1 MISKATVKLAKES
14 AQIAYT
20 GSSTEINESDL
31 QVFFGKKEVP
41 KGAYRITKVENNTG
55 KGTAKITI
63 AGTGLYTGPGEF
75 NGKYFGGEKTVTFK
89 IVARSIK

>member
-1 MISKATVKLAKES
+1 MISKATVKLAKGS

-20 GSSTEINESDL
+20 GSSNDINESDL
-31 QVFFGKKEVP
+31 QVLIGDKEVP
-41 KGAYRITKVENNTG
+41 KGAYRITKVENTTG
-55 KGTAKITI
+55 KGTARITI